1 VEEFMGILRVSADA
15 FFYNF
20 LMQCDLHLFGS
31 LKKHLPD
38 KQLAADTDIRQA
50 GSSCYRHLK
59 PTCSMQRYKPRCNGE
74 TNVAL
79 AVVTIWGV

>member
-1 VEEFMGILRVSADA
+1 VEEFMDILGVSADA

-20 LMQCDLHLFGS
+20 LMHCDLHLFGS

-38 KQLAADTDIRQA
+38 KQLAADTDIKQA
-50 GSSCYRHLK
+50 GRSCYRHVK
-59 PTCSMQRYKPRCNGE
+59 SICSMQGYKPRCQSE

-79 AVVTIWGV
+79 AVVTT